1 MRAMANAEPRTPLRH
16 ELQYWAVGRR
26 RRGRTFEF
34 DGRRF
39 AYFVAAYNKTW
50 ENERAVELPIGVHA
64 LQRHADGRILEV
76 GNVLKH
82 YVNSPHDVVDKYE
95 RSTRTFR
102 VDVLDFQPAQPYDL
116 IVSLS
121 TFEHIGFDEEVR
133 DPDKVTRAIAHVTGL
148 LAPGGELLISAP
160 LGYNASLDALAQR
173 NELGFDEMLFLKR
186 VSDDNRWIEVSA
198 SQATGAQYGSPF
210 PAANA
215 VLFGRTRVAA
225 DTA

>member
-1 MRAMANAEPRTPLRH
+1 M
-16 ELQYWAVGRR
+16 
-26 RRGRTFEF
+26 
-34 DGRRF
+34 
-39 AYFVAAYNKTW
+39 
-50 ENERAVELPIGVHA
+50 ELPIGVDA
-64 LQRHADGRILEV
+64 LERHADGRILEV

-95 RSTRTFR
+95 QGTQTFQM
-102 VDVLDFQPAQPYDL
+102 DVLDFEPAQPYDL
-116 IVSLS
+116 VVSLS

-133 DPDKVTRAIAHVTGL
+133 DPDKVPRAIAHVTGL

-198 SQATGAQYGSPF
+198 SEATGAQYGESVPGGQC
-210 PAANA
+210 PAFRPDARRGGHRLISA
-215 VLFGRTRVAA
+215 RDAPACDRLQRACRGRLPRHVR
-225 DTA
+225 